1 MLHSA
6 LRAILLVSY
15 AVSALVICG
24 CATVQVND
32 QWHEFNARENDRIA
46 AVWRNSGAPSLATPF
61 EQQAERDR
69 TAARKNRTGLLESL
83 VDSLIIG
90 WVEGPQRPGRR

>member
-1 MLHSA
+1 MFHSP
-6 LRAILLVSY
+6 LRAVLLVSY
-15 AVSALVICG
+15 GVSALVMCG

-32 QWHEFNARENDRIA
+32 QWREASARENERIA
-46 AVWRNSGAPSLATPF
+46 ALWRSSGAPSQAMPF

-69 TAARKNRTGLLESL
+69 LATRKNRTGLLESI

-90 WVEGPQRPGRR
+90 WVEAPQRSGRR

>member
-1 MLHSA
+1 MFHSPP
-6 LRAILLVSY
+6 RVVLLVSY
-15 AVSALVICG
+15 AAAALVTSG

-32 QWHEFNARENDRIA
+32 QWHEMNARENDRIA
-46 AVWRNSGAPSLATPF
+46 AAWRNSGAPSLAMSF